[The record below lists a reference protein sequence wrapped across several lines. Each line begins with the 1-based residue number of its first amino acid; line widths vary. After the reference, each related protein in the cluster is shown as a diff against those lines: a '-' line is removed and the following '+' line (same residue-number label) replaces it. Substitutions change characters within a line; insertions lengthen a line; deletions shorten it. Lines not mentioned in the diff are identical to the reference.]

1 MELWQALVLGALQG
15 ISELFPVSSLAQII
29 LIPALLHWGL
39 DQTGK
44 PFLAFVVA
52 LHLATAIALLLY
64 FWRDWLKVLRGLAG
78 CVTRFRLV
86 YDDDSKFAWLLVAGT
101 VVVGAVGL
109 VGEKKLRNFFENP
122 AYVWL
127 VAVFL
132 ILNGG
137 VMLLGDWV
145 KHWAARRAPTVDP
158 EHEADAKT
166 WDIASALTGSVVRPV
181 HAKRA
186 EDLSFAQATAVG
198 AVQTLALLPGI
209 SRSGVTIVGGLL
221 AGLTYEQATR
231 FSFMLA
237 TPVIGLAAV
246 LKVPELLKPENR
258 DILHVTIPAAIVAGL
273 TAFLSTAFL
282 MRWFKSH
289 RLAPF
294 GVYCVLFGALALYLI
309 KTGWT
314 PPWIGQ

>member
-1 MELWQALVLGALQG
+1 MLLWQALVLGALQG
-15 ISELFPVSSLAQII
+15 ISELFPISSLAQII
-29 LIPALLHWGL
+29 LIPRLLHWWPNRQ
-39 DQTGK
+39 DT

-64 FWRDWLKVLRGLAG
+64 FWRDWWKVIRGLLG
-78 CVTRFRLV
+78 CLTRLRLV
-86 YDDDSKFAWLLVAGT
+86 YDDHSKFAWLLVAGT

-109 VGEKKLRNFFENP
+109 AFEKPLRNFFENE

-127 VAVFL
+127 AAVFL
-132 ILNGG
+132 IANGA
-137 VMLLGDWV
+137 VMLLGDWL
-145 KHWAARRAPTVDP
+145 KHVSARRAPAMKP
-158 EHEADAKT
+158 EHESDAKA
-166 WDIASALTGSVVRPV
+166 WDIASALTGTTLHPV
-181 HAKRA
+181 QAKKA
-186 EDLSFAQATAVG
+186 EDLSFLQATLVG
-198 AVQTLALLPGI
+198 AAQTLALLPGI

-237 TPVIGLAAV
+237 TPVIGLAAA
-246 LKVPELLKPENR
+246 LKLPELLKTKNH
-258 DILHVTIPAAIVAGL
+258 DMLQVTIPAAAVAGV

-282 MRWFKSH
+282 MRYFKSH

-309 KTGWT
+309 KAGWT
-314 PPWIGQ
+314 PPVWAQ